1 MSQIMDLLR
10 GPAFGVIFGIV
21 LIAGVII
28 VTAFA
33 ALVAQM
39 GLLFRLKPAG
49 FPGNKP
55 EGSKEKENQ
64 HTDLDGSP
72 AKTENQKHS
81 CPNCQG
87 SPQVVVIEP
96 ETEEVVDGIWWEVES
111 T

>member
-10 GPAFGVIFGIV
+10 GPAFGVILVIV

-28 VTAFA
+28 ITAFA

-49 FPGNKP
+49 LPGKSP

-64 HTDLDGSP
+64 RTDPDGSP
-72 AKTENQKHS
+72 ANAEYQKHS

-96 ETEEVVDGIWWEVES
+96 ETEEVVEGIWWEVES